1 MKAMVVQIYS
11 GTHIIGAVLV
21 VRSRGVSGGA
31 VGTTAGTTQQVEY
44 LKITLTDVLVSSF
57 LNLGN
62 SKSTEAYP
70 IEEVS
75 LKSLGKIEIDYT
87 EFGPDGRSKGTV
99 KGGWNMKENRK
110 VRLSPEEPR
119 PDSSI
124 DFSEVVHNKFWQ
136 SAD

>member
-70 IEEVS
+70 MEEIV
-75 LKSLGKIEIDYT
+75 LNFGRIEITYT
-87 EFGPDGRSKGTV
+87 EIDSKTGKPKGDV
-99 KGGWNMKENRK
+99 KSGWD
-110 VRLSPEEPR
+110 L
-119 PDSSI
+119 I
-124 DFSEVVHNKFWQ
+124 QNKKM
-136 SAD
+136 

>member
-21 VRSRGVSGGA
+21 VRSRGVSGGP
-31 VGTTAGTTQQVEY
+31 AGTTQQAVEY
-44 LKITLTDVLVSSF
+44 LRITLTDVFVSSF

-124 DFSEVVHNKFWQ
+124 DFSEVVHNKF
-136 SAD
+136 

>member
-31 VGTTAGTTQQVEY
+31 VGTTAGTTAGTTQQVEY

-99 KGGWNMKENRK
+99 KGG
-110 VRLSPEEPR
+110 
-119 PDSSI
+119 
-124 DFSEVVHNKFWQ
+124 
-136 SAD
+136 